1 MAGVASVLR
10 LVRRWTHCPQ
20 KEQAVINANVGQH
33 RNALGA
39 VRLSLPSLRIHRGGS
54 EDQRPRAE
62 QVRMLGPSET
72 YPWSQRYSST
82 VPTGNQLLLVSVRFV
97 ELCCT
102 IAGLTQPE
110 RHPNQRVRVSFS
122 FTHAVIL
129 QLLNELPRSS
139 THLPFHSFLNM
150 KLSCFLLHLKA
161 FYRRCGYSG
170 EAERT
175 RIRAWCR

>member
-1 MAGVASVLR
+1 MAGVASVLW
-10 LVRRWTHCPQ
+10 LVWRWTHCPQ
-20 KEQAVINANVGQH
+20 KEQVAINANVSQH

-39 VRLSLPSLRIHRGGS
+39 IRLSLPSLRIQRGGS

-62 QVRMLGPSET
+62 QVRTLGPSET

-82 VPTGNQLLLVSVRFV
+82 VPTGNQLLLVSVRLV

-110 RHPNQRVRVSFS
+110 RHPNQSQWFS
-122 FTHAVIL
+122 FD
-129 QLLNELPRSS
+129 PRCDFTASEG
-139 THLPFHSFLNM
+139 TTTFLNASTISFIP
-150 KLSCFLLHLKA
+150 KYEVSVFSAASKSL
-161 FYRRCGYSG
+161 YRHCGYSG

-175 RIRAWCR
+175 RIQAWCR